1 MFVEA
6 LLPITS
12 ALENLTR
19 QDRIINE
26 MKQNNDLAQ
35 QRADT
40 ARLNAENRS
49 RALDIAQ
56 QRVDVAQQR
65 ADTAQQRADTA
76 KFSAENRKRELDIV
90 ESGVRLAQLRYNQGG
105 VHLQMQPV
113 RAEKED

>member
-40 ARLNAENRS
+40 ARLNAENR
-49 RALDIAQ
+49 
-56 QRVDVAQQR
+56 
-65 ADTAQQRADTA
+65 
-76 KFSAENRKRELDIV
+76 KRELDIV
-90 ESGVRLAQLRYNQGG
+90 ENGVRSAQVQNIYGG

-113 RAEKED
+113 TAEEED

>member
-6 LLPITS
+6 LLPIGS
-12 ALENLTR
+12 AFDNLSR

-40 ARLNAENRS
+40 AKLN
-49 RALDIAQ
+49 
-56 QRVDVAQQR
+56 
-65 ADTAQQRADTA
+65 
-76 KFSAENRKRELDIV
+76 AENRKRELDIV
-90 ESGVRLAQLRYNQGG
+90 ENGVRSAQVQNIYGG

-113 RAEKED
+113 KAEEED

>member
-12 ALENLTR
+12 ALENITR

-40 ARLNAENRS
+40 ARLNAENR
-49 RALDIAQ
+49 
-56 QRVDVAQQR
+56 
-65 ADTAQQRADTA
+65 
-76 KFSAENRKRELDIV
+76 KRELDIIDKKMQP
-90 ESGVRLAQLRYNQGG
+90 AQIQQAYGG

-113 RAEKED
+113 HDGDREYIGKYPSFDEVDGKLIIGNYAYGEE